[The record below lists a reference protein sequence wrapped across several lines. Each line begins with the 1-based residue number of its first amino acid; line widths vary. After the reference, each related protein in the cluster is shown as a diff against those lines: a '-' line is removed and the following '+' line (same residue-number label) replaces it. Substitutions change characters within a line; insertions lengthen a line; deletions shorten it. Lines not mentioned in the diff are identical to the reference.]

1 MVIYMTQLQDG
12 FSVVSHSGASVGEL
26 IARISDNIQKVIVG
40 KRSAIEHVVVA
51 LISGGHV
58 LIEDVPGVGKTSLVS
73 ALSKSISCTF
83 RRIQFTPDVL
93 PTDVTGFSMYNMKEN
108 AFEFRPG
115 AVMSQIVLADEI
127 NRTSPKTQSSLL
139 EAMEEGQVTVDGRTY
154 ALPAPFMV
162 LATQNPVEY
171 LGTFPLPEAQ
181 LDRFLMKVSLGYPLP
196 DEEIFMLDRFSAD
209 TPLNDLEAVTTP
221 EEILAAKEAVRN
233 VYVDP
238 AVSGYII
245 QIVRATRSHQ
255 DVILGISP
263 RGSLALYHAAQAW
276 ACCRGRDFCTPDD
289 IKDMAFP
296 VLSHRLKLRQDARLR
311 NLQPETII
319 ANIIDGTYVPVAP
332 HSHGDADRSETSGWG
347 AGRFSGEPGMF
358 SGEPGNFNGETGRT
372 DDKDGYAG
380 KDGVG
385 NKPGDGTGRGDEVD
399 GADGYG
405 FVGSFSGKSKK

>member
-1 MVIYMTQLQDG
+1 MVQGQEG
-12 FSVVSHSGASVGEL
+12 FSVINHTSTSVGEL
-26 IARISDNIQKVIVG
+26 ISRITDNIQKVIVG
-40 KRSAIEHVVVA
+40 KRTAIEHVVVA

-139 EAMEEGQVTVDGRTY
+139 EAMEEGTVTVDGKSY

-181 LDRFLMKVSLGYPLP
+181 LDRFLMKVSIGYPQP
-196 DEEIFMLDRFSAD
+196 DEEIFMLERFRAD
-209 TPLNDLEAVTTP
+209 TPLASLSAVTTP
-221 EEILAAKEAVRN
+221 EEIVAAKGIVRN

-238 AVSGYII
+238 EVSKYIV

-255 DVILGISP
+255 DVVLGISP
-263 RGSLALYHAAQAW
+263 RGSIALYHAAQSW
-276 ACCRGRDFCTPDD
+276 ACSRGRDYCTPDD
-289 IKDMAFP
+289 VKGMAFP

-311 NLQPETII
+311 NLQPEAII
-319 ANIIDGTYVPVAP
+319 ADIIDSTYVPVAARD
-332 HSHGDADRSETSGWG
+332 HWDG
-347 AGRFSGEPGMF
+347 PGQ
-358 SGEPGNFNGETGRT
+358 
-372 DDKDGYAG
+372 DGG
-380 KDGVG
+380 
-385 NKPGDGTGRGDEVD
+385 
-399 GADGYG
+399 
-405 FVGSFSGKSKK
+405 

>member
-1 MVIYMTQLQDG
+1 MAPLQFENVSRETIAPEGADSMSLKQDG
-12 FSVVSHSGASVGEL
+12 FSVVTHTSESVGEL
-26 IARISDNIQKVIVG
+26 ISRVADNIQKVIVG

-58 LIEDVPGVGKTSLVS
+58 LIEDVPGVGKTSMVS

-93 PTDVTGFSMYNMKEN
+93 PTDVTGFSMYNIKDN
-108 AFEFRPG
+108 VFEYRPG

-139 EAMEEGQVTVDGRTY
+139 EAMEEGQVTVDGKSY

-181 LDRFLMKVSLGYPLP
+181 LDRFLMKVSIGYPQP
-196 DEEIFMLDRFSAD
+196 DEEVFMLERFSSD
-209 TPLNDLEAVTTP
+209 TPLNDLRAVTTP
-221 EEILAAKEAVRN
+221 DEIIAAQAVVRN

-238 AVSGYII
+238 ALSNYIV
-245 QIVRATRSHQ
+245 QIIRATRSHQ
-255 DVILGISP
+255 DVVLGISP

-276 ACCRGRDFCTPDD
+276 ACCRGRDYCIPDD

-319 ANIIDGTYVPVAP
+319 TNVIDSTYVPVTPRGREEAAARRA
-332 HSHGDADRSETSGWG
+332 GNQADS
-347 AGRFSGEPGMF
+347 
-358 SGEPGNFNGETGRT
+358 
-372 DDKDGYAG
+372 
-380 KDGVG
+380 
-385 NKPGDGTGRGDEVD
+385 
-399 GADGYG
+399 
-405 FVGSFSGKSKK
+405 

>member
-1 MVIYMTQLQDG
+1 MPQSQEG
-12 FSVVSHSGASVGEL
+12 FSVLTHTNASVSEL
-26 IARISDNIQKVIVG
+26 ISRIADNIQKVIVG
-40 KRSAIEHVVVA
+40 KRSSIEYVVVA

-108 AFEFRPG
+108 SFEFRPG

-139 EAMEEGQVTVDGRTY
+139 EAMEEGQVTVDGKSY

-181 LDRFLMKVSLGYPLP
+181 LDRFLMKVSLGYPQP
-196 DEEIFMLDRFSAD
+196 DEEIFMLERFSMD
-209 TPLNDLEAVTTP
+209 TPLSSLSAVTTP
-221 EEILAAKEAVRN
+221 GDIIKAKEIVRN

-238 AVSGYII
+238 EISRYIV

-255 DVILGISP
+255 DIILGISP

-311 NLQPETII
+311 NLQPEAII
-319 ANIIDGTYVPVAP
+319 AGIIDSTYVPVAAKTQ
-332 HSHGDADRSETSGWG
+332 SGARNSGGSADTG
-347 AGRFSGEPGMF
+347 AL
-358 SGEPGNFNGETGRT
+358 
-372 DDKDGYAG
+372 
-380 KDGVG
+380 
-385 NKPGDGTGRGDEVD
+385 
-399 GADGYG
+399 
-405 FVGSFSGKSKK
+405 

>member
-1 MVIYMTQLQDG
+1 MVQNQEG
-12 FSVVSHSGASVGEL
+12 FSVLTHTSSSVGEL
-26 IARISDNIQKVIVG
+26 ISRIADNIQKVIVG
-40 KRSAIEHVVVA
+40 KRVPIEHVVVA

-108 AFEFRPG
+108 AFEYRPG

-139 EAMEEGQVTVDGRTY
+139 EAMEEGQVTVDGMSY
-154 ALPAPFMV
+154 ALPLPFMV

-181 LDRFLMKVSLGYPLP
+181 LDRFLMKVSLGYPQI
-196 DEEIFMLDRFSAD
+196 DEEIYMLDRFSTD
-209 TPLNDLEAVTTP
+209 TPLDNLAAVTTP
-221 EEILAAKEAVRN
+221 DEIMAAIEIVRN

-238 AVSGYII
+238 EVSKYIV
-245 QIVRATRSHQ
+245 QIIRATRSHQ

-263 RGSLALYHAAQAW
+263 RGSLALYRASQAW
-276 ACCRGRDFCTPDD
+276 ACCRGRDYCTPDD
-289 IKDMAFP
+289 VRDMAFP

-311 NLQPETII
+311 NLQPEAII
-319 ANIIDGTYVPVAP
+319 SSILDGTYVPVAAKNQW
-332 HSHGDADRSETSGWG
+332 SELDRSGIIDDSDSAADLNSSVGGG
-347 AGRFSGEPGMF
+347 A
-358 SGEPGNFNGETGRT
+358 N
-372 DDKDGYAG
+372 
-380 KDGVG
+380 
-385 NKPGDGTGRGDEVD
+385 NKITVK
-399 GADGYG
+399 
-405 FVGSFSGKSKK
+405 SFSGPDV

>member
-1 MVIYMTQLQDG
+1 MAQGQEG
-12 FSVVSHSGASVGEL
+12 FSVITHTNATVGEL
-26 IARISDNIQKVIVG
+26 ISRIADNIQKVIVG
-40 KRSAIEHVVVA
+40 KRSAIEYVVVA

-108 AFEFRPG
+108 SFEFRPG

-139 EAMEEGQVTVDGRTY
+139 EAMEEGQVTVDGKSY
-154 ALPAPFMV
+154 VLPKPFMV

-181 LDRFLMKVSLGYPLP
+181 LDRFLMKVSLGYPHP
-196 DEEIFMLDRFSAD
+196 DEEVFMLERFSSD
-209 TPLNDLEAVTTP
+209 TPLSSLNAVTSP
-221 EEILAAKEAVRN
+221 AEIIMAKEIVRN

-238 AVSGYII
+238 EVSKYIV
-245 QIVRATRSHQ
+245 QIARATRSHQ
-255 DVILGISP
+255 DIILGISP

-276 ACCRGRDFCTPDD
+276 ACCRGRDYCTPDD
-289 IKDMAFP
+289 VKDMAYP

-311 NLQPETII
+311 NLRPEAII
-319 ANIIDGTYVPVAP
+319 ANIIEGTFVPVTARNQW
-332 HSHGDADRSETSGWG
+332 SNRSSGG
-347 AGRFSGEPGMF
+347 
-358 SGEPGNFNGETGRT
+358 
-372 DDKDGYAG
+372 
-380 KDGVG
+380 
-385 NKPGDGTGRGDEVD
+385 
-399 GADGYG
+399 GADEGDMYA
-405 FVGSFSGKSKK
+405 

>member
-1 MVIYMTQLQDG
+1 MANDQEG
-12 FSVVSHSGASVGEL
+12 FSILNHTSASVGEL
-26 IARISDNIQKVIVG
+26 ISRIADNIQKVIVG
-40 KRSAIEHVVVA
+40 KRLSIEYVVVA

-93 PTDVTGFSMYNMKEN
+93 PTDVTGFSMFNIKEN
-108 AFEFRPG
+108 SFEYRPG

-139 EAMEEGQVTVDGRTY
+139 EAMEEGQVTVDGKSY

-181 LDRFLMKVSLGYPLP
+181 LDRFLMRVNLGYPLP
-196 DEEIFMLDRFSAD
+196 EEELYMLERFSSD
-209 TPLNDLEAVTTP
+209 TPLTDLDAVTSP
-221 EEILAAKEAVRN
+221 EEIVAAQEIVRG

-238 AVSGYII
+238 EVSKYIV

-255 DVILGISP
+255 DVVLGISP
-263 RGSLALYHAAQAW
+263 RGSLALYHASQAW
-276 ACCRGRDFCTPDD
+276 ACCRGRDYCTPDD
-289 IKDMAFP
+289 VKDMAFP

-311 NLQPETII
+311 NLQPESII
-319 ANIIDGTYVPVAP
+319 AGIIDGTYVPVVARNVTVNAP
-332 HSHGDADRSETSGWG
+332 REQ
-347 AGRFSGEPGMF
+347 
-358 SGEPGNFNGETGRT
+358 
-372 DDKDGYAG
+372 
-380 KDGVG
+380 
-385 NKPGDGTGRGDEVD
+385 
-399 GADGYG
+399 
-405 FVGSFSGKSKK
+405 

>member
-1 MVIYMTQLQDG
+1 MSQSQDG
-12 FSVVSHSGASVGEL
+12 FSVLSHTGESVGEL

-40 KRSAIEHVVVA
+40 KRTAIEHVVVA

-93 PTDVTGFSMYNMKEN
+93 PTDVTGFSMYNIKEN

-139 EAMEEGQVTVDGRTY
+139 EAMEEGQVTVDGKSY

-181 LDRFLMKVSLGYPLP
+181 LDRFLMKVNLGYPQP
-196 DEEIFMLDRFSAD
+196 DEEIYMLERFSSE
-209 TPLNDLEAVTTP
+209 TPLNELQAVTSP
-221 EEILAAKEAVRN
+221 GEIIAAKEMVRS

-238 AVSGYII
+238 AISGYIV
-245 QIVRATRSHQ
+245 QIVRATRNHQ

-289 IKDMAFP
+289 VKDMAFP

-311 NLQPETII
+311 NLQPEAII
-319 ANIIDGTYVPVAP
+319 AGIIDNTFVPTAP
-332 HSHGDADRSETSGWG
+332 R
-347 AGRFSGEPGMF
+347 
-358 SGEPGNFNGETGRT
+358 
-372 DDKDGYAG
+372 
-380 KDGVG
+380 
-385 NKPGDGTGRGDEVD
+385 GRGDAAGTEGGADDGEGAPGGGRED
-399 GADGYG
+399 GAGYG
-405 FVGSFSGKSKK
+405 YVGSFSGGGGGAKRTGGGGGANGAGAGKR